1 MDTSCS
7 FFVRLCRF
15 ELQSNVD
22 ATDHEDV
29 VLQLNFAGRFRDQSL
44 IRGVYMARLQRASEG
59 SSKSTRSSS
68 NNIIQGSSVRFQN
81 GFGNL
86 VVLSYGAVDSE
97 DDRLVFLRKIRST
110 HRALHS
116 LNTHM
121 RPVNY
126 FGHYCWIVSRKAFRN
141 RHPESI
147 DSKPSTASERFQPQI
162 TV

>member
-1 MDTSCS
+1 
-7 FFVRLCRF
+7 
-15 ELQSNVD
+15 
-22 ATDHEDV
+22 
-29 VLQLNFAGRFRDQSL
+29 
-44 IRGVYMARLQRASEG
+44 MARLQRASEG
-59 SSKSTRSSS
+59 SGKSTGSSS

-97 DDRLVFLRKIRST
+97 DDRLVFLRKISPAHT
-110 HRALHS
+110 ALHA
-116 LNTHM
+116 LDPHM

-126 FGHYCWIVSRKAFRN
+126 VGHHRRIISRQAFRN

-162 TV
+162 MMGVA